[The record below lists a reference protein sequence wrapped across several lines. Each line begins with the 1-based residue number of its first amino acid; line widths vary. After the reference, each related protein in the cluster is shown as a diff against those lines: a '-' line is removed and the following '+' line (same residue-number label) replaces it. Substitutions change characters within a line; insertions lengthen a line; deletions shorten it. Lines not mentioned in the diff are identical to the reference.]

1 MKKTRYFYMCTFISV
16 HLIFAGKSS
25 TNTNSSS
32 NQCSPSTSDNFQ
44 GMYLSIEPY
53 WKVGVLNYIAFLRH
67 LSFINTVFLADLKN
81 QPIGSSCVTHILPF
95 CSYFKGQEQICFNPT
110 SWHLVTYNFLRGHK
124 FRSIIRS
131 MTMPTF
137 LA

>member
-1 MKKTRYFYMCTFISV
+1 MYLMYVINSLVKSLNLLLCLNALDHIIFIYF
-16 HLIFAGKSS
+16 ASS
-25 TNTNSSS
+25 INSS
-32 NQCSPSTSDNFQ
+32 QLIEYHCDIKRLRPS
-44 GMYLSIEPY
+44 
-53 WKVGVLNYIAFLRH
+53 
-67 LSFINTVFLADLKN
+67 LADLKN
-81 QPIGSSCVTHILPF
+81 QPIVSSCVTHILLF
-95 CSYFKGQEQICFNPT
+95 CGYFKGQEEICFNPT